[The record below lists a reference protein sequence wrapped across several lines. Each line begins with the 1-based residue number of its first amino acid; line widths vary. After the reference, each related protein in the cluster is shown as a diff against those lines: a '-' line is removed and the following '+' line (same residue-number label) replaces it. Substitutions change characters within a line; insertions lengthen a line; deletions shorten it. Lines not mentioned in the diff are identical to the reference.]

1 MNRTK
6 RNIYHANINVN
17 LIIDNVNQIIS
28 GIMIN
33 VVARVKI
40 QKNIVCEKKVIFGIL
55 LHIVAKVISINKN
68 Y

>member
-6 RNIYHANINVN
+6 RNVYHANINVN
-17 LIIDNVNQIIS
+17 LIIDNVNQIIR

-33 VVARVKI
+33 LVARVKI
-40 QKNIVCEKKVIFGIL
+40 QKNIVCAKKVIFGIL
-55 LHIVAKVISINKN
+55 LHIVAKMINISKN